1 VVCKERLTSKI
12 VGVYNILMKDL
23 MSKEMIKRDKQIKI
37 SNLKMEKNIDEV
49 IKHFELEDN
58 VRIFLEKAIL
68 KQKNYAPNLNKVA
81 KGIIEKRIITVLKND
96 LLLELVKNVVIEMVN
111 KIAYEN
117 FSKEK
122 NRLKQN
128 FVDNI
133 NDVLQ
138 DF

>member
-1 VVCKERLTSKI
+1 
-12 VGVYNILMKDL
+12 
-23 MSKEMIKRDKQIKI
+23 MIKRDKQIKI